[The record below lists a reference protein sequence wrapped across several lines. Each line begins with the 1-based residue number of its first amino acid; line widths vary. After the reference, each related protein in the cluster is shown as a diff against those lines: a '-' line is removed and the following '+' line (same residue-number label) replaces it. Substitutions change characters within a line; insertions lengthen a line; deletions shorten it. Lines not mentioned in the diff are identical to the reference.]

1 MTSGIEQTRAAVLRF
16 AASVI
21 AADRA
26 QIAAAAAPDIT
37 WTVPGHGKISG
48 TYRGPEEVYRYA
60 RTLADFGY
68 QIGVQQVTFGLGEVA
83 VVIRGTGTHD
93 GRAIDVGQV
102 NVLQLADDRVAAVRT
117 FFSDIDSVD
126 GYFA

>member
-16 AASVI
+16 AAGI
-21 AADRA
+21 MAADQG

-48 TYRGPEEVYRYA
+48 THRGPEEVYRFA

-68 QIGVQQVTFGLGEVA
+68 QVDLQQLTFGTGEVA
-83 VVIRGTGTHD
+83 AVIRGTGTHD
-93 GRAIDVGQV
+93 GHGIDVGQV
-102 NVLQLADDRVAAVRT
+102 NILQLDGDRISPVRT
-117 FFSDIDSVD
+117 CFSDIDSVD
-126 GYFA
+126 RYFA